1 MVPKKDL
8 AWWRPRRSAG
18 INFHE
23 LPLAVDYLQSSSKI
37 ASFIYV
43 ELQDGQDAIMG
54 NSANCKLGLMEKTHP
69 DHGNFSVGFLY
80 LYFFIF

>member
-37 ASFIYV
+37 ASFIY
-43 ELQDGQDAIMG
+43 L
-54 NSANCKLGLMEKTHP
+54 SKPLLSTMEIQMLDLK
-69 DHGNFSVGFLY
+69 VA
-80 LYFFIF
+80 